1 MVLAFTMLY
10 IYAII
15 KVFYVLYIDD
25 FSDVQLDI
33 DTKLNYTYNNS
44 YIVSN
49 VIQNAIIQNM

>member
-1 MVLAFTMLY
+1 MLAFTMLY